1 MDKDIFRQKSI
12 SRMQSPDNLK
22 EYIKVISP
30 GLWIVF
36 IAVLLLIIGAFV
48 WATAGKI
55 EDRAAFT
62 AVVQNGEVTCGYLD
76 SVQTGMNAVVDGHSG
91 KVSNVTS
98 SGVSILLEEKLS
110 DGVYAG
116 YVVLGEISPIS
127 FVFN

>member
-1 MDKDIFRQKSI
+1 MDKEIFRQKSI

-48 WATAGKI
+48 WGTVGKI
-55 EDRAAFT
+55 EDRTAFT
-62 AVVQNGEVTCGYLD
+62 AVVQNGEVTCDYLD
-76 SVQTGMNAVVDGHSG
+76 SVQTGMKAVVDGHNG
-91 KVSNVTS
+91 TVGNVTKA
-98 SGVSILLEEKLS
+98 GVSISLEEKLS
-110 DGVYAG
+110 DGVYPG